1 MCAHL
6 QENDDPVLPA
16 HIEEEYEDNDAPD
29 MKFQLDPI
37 TSQMCVRAATI
48 DKLVERLSMDR
59 DPGACLLR
67 VHAHRDTPDAYA
79 VRL

>member
-1 MCAHL
+1 M
-6 QENDDPVLPA
+6 LPA

-48 DKLVERLSMDR
+48 DKLVERLSIDR
-59 DPGACLLR
+59 DPGAWACCLLTCMHTQR
-67 VHAHRDTPDAYA
+67 YRQCGYDVLPSIS
-79 VRL
+79 